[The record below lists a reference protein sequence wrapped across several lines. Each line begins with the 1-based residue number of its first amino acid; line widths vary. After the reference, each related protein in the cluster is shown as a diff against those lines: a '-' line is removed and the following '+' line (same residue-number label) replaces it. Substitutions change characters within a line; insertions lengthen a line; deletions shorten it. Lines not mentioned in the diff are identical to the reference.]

1 MNARTTPAQA
11 LFKLKSR
18 RGFTLIELLITVAIV
33 ATLASIAMPMA
44 ELVVQRHKEQEFQSG
59 LQQIREAIDAYKQAV
74 DEGHVAKLVGESG
87 YPRSLRVL
95 EYGVEKIDDPKRSKI
110 YFLRK
115 IPRDPFAQD
124 PSVPAEQTW
133 GKRSYESSPDS
144 PHEGNDV
151 FDVYTL
157 SDGIGLNGIPYRDW

>member
-1 MNARTTPAQA
+1 MNAQILPIHD
-11 LFKLKSR
+11 LSEFKCQ

-44 ELVVQRHKEQEFQSG
+44 ELIVQRHKEQEFQNG
-59 LQQIREAIDAYKQAV
+59 LQQIRNAIDAYKQAV

-87 YPRSLRVL
+87 YPRSLRDL
-95 EYGVEKIDDPKRSKI
+95 AYGVEKIDDPKKSKI
-110 YFLRK
+110 YFLRN

-124 PSVPAEQTW
+124 PNVPAEQTW
-133 GKRSYESSPDS
+133 GKRSYESGPDS

>member
-1 MNARTTPAQA
+1 MT
-11 LFKLKSR
+11 FSKLTGHLWR
-18 RGFTLIELLITVAIV
+18 FNCQRGFTLIELLVTVAIV
-33 ATLASIAMPMA
+33 GTLASVAMPMA
-44 ELVVQRHKEQEFQSG
+44 ELVVQRKNEQEFQSS
-59 LQQIREAIDAYKQAV
+59 LQQIRSAIDAYKQAY
-74 DEGHVAKLVGESG
+74 DEGHIARLVGETG
-87 YPRSLRVL
+87 YPRSLRDL
-95 EYGVEKIDDPKRSKI
+95 AYGVDKIDDPKKSKI

-115 IPRDPFAQD
+115 IPRDPFFED
-124 PSVPAEQTW
+124 STVPAEQTW